1 MGWDAAN
8 ARTPSAQAPTERCA
22 SAVRRTAVMYHA
34 HHGTKLVLVW
44 PPTIGN
50 LETLGGSWMDGDA
63 HKPLD
68 AMRPFSGGGVHIL
81 NPGERLIIAPLA
93 VHLVVNLTPA
103 LSVGTNFNCPTA
115 LSLLKHLNGL
125 PKSPSVWRDAAW
137 YKKLLSEMVSIGLEL
152 KTAGHLGT
160 RLAAL
165 EKQLR

>member
-103 LSVGTNFNCPTA
+103 PTSTARPLSHSSSTSTA
-115 LSLLKHLNGL
+115 CQNH
-125 PKSPSVWRDAAW
+125 PPSG
-137 YKKLLSEMVSIGLEL
+137 EMPP
-152 KTAGHLGT
+152 GT
-160 RLAAL
+160 RSCSA
-165 EKQLR
+165 RW